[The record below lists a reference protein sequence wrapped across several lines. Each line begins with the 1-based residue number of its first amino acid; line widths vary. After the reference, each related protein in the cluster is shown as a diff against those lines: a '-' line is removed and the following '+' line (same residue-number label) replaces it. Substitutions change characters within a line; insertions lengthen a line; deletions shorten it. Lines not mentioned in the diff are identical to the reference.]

1 MIAIEQAA
9 NEIQNVGR
17 IIDNA
22 ESIRDD
28 AMRKLEAERLYIA
41 EVKAEN
47 EEKQKIK
54 TIYELLQSLDLSKI
68 KMDLPTSERVPEV
81 LTIMKNLNEEAFTS
95 NKFEFNRIDK
105 ISKYEQ
111 TRDDANFVIA
121 RNKEILQNAYGVL
134 RYQMDIVQRKL
145 NGFLED
151 SNIVMERH
159 NTNSSQQQQ
168 SESQMPQESTSQ
180 PVDEISIDN
189 A

>member
-9 NEIQNVGR
+9 NEIQNIGI

-22 ESIRDD
+22 KSIRDD
-28 AMRKLEAERLYIA
+28 AMRKLDAERLYIA

-54 TIYELLQSLDLSKI
+54 TIYELLQSLDFSKI
-68 KMDLPTSERVPEV
+68 QRHLPTSERVPEV
-81 LTIMKNLNEEAFTS
+81 LSIMKNLNEEAFAS
-95 NKFEFNRIDK
+95 NRFEFNHIDK

-111 TRDDANFVIA
+111 MRDDANYVIA
-121 RNKEILQNAYGVL
+121 HNKEILQSAYGVL

-159 NTNSSQQQQ
+159 NTNSSQQP
-168 SESQMPQESTSQ
+168 ESQIPQESAFQ
-180 PVDEISIDN
+180 PVDEISTDN

>member
-22 ESIRDD
+22 KSIRDD
-28 AMRKLEAERLYIA
+28 AIRKLEAERLYIA

-54 TIYELLQSLDLSKI
+54 TIYELLQSLDFSKI
-68 KMDLPTSERVPEV
+68 QRHLPTSERVPEV
-81 LTIMKNLNEEAFTS
+81 LSIMKNLNEETFAS
-95 NKFEFNRIDK
+95 NRFEFNHIDK

-111 TRDDANFVIA
+111 TRDDADFEIA
-121 RNKEILQNAYGVL
+121 FNKEILQDAYGVL

-145 NGFLED
+145 SGFLED

-159 NTNSSQQQQ
+159 NTNSSQQQ
-168 SESQMPQESTSQ
+168 SAFQ
-180 PVDEISIDN
+180 PVDEISTDN

>member
-9 NEIQNVGR
+9 NEIQNVGI

-47 EEKQKIK
+47 EEKKKIK
-54 TIYELLQSLDLSKI
+54 TIYELLQSLDFSKI
-68 KMDLPTSERVPEV
+68 QRHLPTSERVPEV
-81 LTIMKNLNEEAFTS
+81 LSIMKNLNEEAFAS
-95 NKFEFNRIDK
+95 NRFEFNHIDK

-111 TRDDANFVIA
+111 MRDDANYVIA
-121 RNKEILQNAYGVL
+121 HNKEILQSAYGVL

-159 NTNSSQQQQ
+159 NTNSSQIPQQ
-168 SESQMPQESTSQ
+168 SAFQ
-180 PVDEISIDN
+180 PADEISMDN

>member
-9 NEIQNVGR
+9 NEIQNVGI

-54 TIYELLQSLDLSKI
+54 TIYELLQSLDFSKI
-68 KMDLPTSERVPEV
+68 QRHLHTSERVPEV
-81 LTIMKNLNEEAFTS
+81 LSIMKNLNEEAFAS
-95 NKFEFNRIDK
+95 NRFEFNHIDK

-111 TRDDANFVIA
+111 MRDDANYAIA
-121 RNKEILQNAYGVL
+121 HNKEILQSAYGVL

-159 NTNSSQQQQ
+159 NTNSSQIPQQ
-168 SESQMPQESTSQ
+168 SAFQ
-180 PVDEISIDN
+180 PADEISMDN